1 MRNGTATLSVL
12 LLCAREHRHVWRDHG
27 PMIRSASACLAGPA
41 RTEADLLRELPL
53 QRKKKE
59 SIMSFKLLQVAA
71 FLPCILAAA
80 AGKGA
85 PTPMETRRPRT
96 GSGC

>member
-1 MRNGTATLSVL
+1 
-12 LLCAREHRHVWRDHG
+12 
-27 PMIRSASACLAGPA
+27 
-41 RTEADLLRELPL
+41 
-53 QRKKKE
+53 
-59 SIMSFKLLQVAA
+59 MSFKLLQVAA